1 MERKKERKEE
11 RNESEW
17 ADMFSFGKA
26 RKQIT
31 VAAIVTYWKKKKKKK
46 KRAINLKG
54 AFSIMKIPLLQY
66 EIGID
71 FFL

>member
-46 KRAINLKG
+46 KKAK
-54 AFSIMKIPLLQY
+54 KIKW
-66 EIGID
+66 G
-71 FFL
+71 FFILEKPIL